1 MQTVYRLNVQ
11 ELDEHFV
18 ESLKTLFQ
26 NKQVEIVVTELDET
40 AYLLSTEAN
49 RKRLMEAVEA
59 VNYNEN
65 LVELDPKLLK

>member
-1 MQTVYRLNVQ
+1 MQTVYRLNIQ

-65 LVELDPKLLK
+65 LVELDPELLK

>member
-65 LVELDPKLLK
+65 LVELDPELLK